1 MTLGFELHL
10 RFPLTF
16 AKEKLMT
23 TQSKP
28 LGVILIALYSGLFGL
43 VSFPIGCTTVLVSGV
58 PGTGPLVSIIGF
70 MITAVGILLLASA
83 YGLWTIQSWGRK
95 FSWWL
100 YAVSIPLGAI
110 LIFPILP
117 GEHMSSGN
125 TVFQLL
131 CIALDVAI
139 ILYLDKREVV
149 GLFEPSGSDNSSTL
163 FDN

>member
-1 MTLGFELHL
+1 
-10 RFPLTF
+10 
-16 AKEKLMT
+16 MT

-43 VSFPIGCTTVLVSGV
+43 VSFPVGCTTVMVSGT
-58 PGTGPLVSIIGF
+58 PGTGPLVSIFGF
-70 MITAVGILLLASA
+70 IITAVGILLLASA

-95 FSWWL
+95 FSWKL

-110 LIFPILP
+110 SIFPILP
-117 GEHMSSGN
+117 GQHMSSGN

-139 ILYLDKREVV
+139 ILYLERREVV
-149 GLFEPSGSDNSSTL
+149 RLFEPSRLVKSASL